1 MIELI
6 PAIDIIDGRCV
17 RLQKG
22 VYESKKVYD
31 VSPVS
36 VAREVEQLGYGRL
49 HIVDL
54 DGAKSAHVVNI
65 DILKQIATETS
76 LAIDFGGGIKTNEDL
91 EAVFQ
96 AGAAYATI
104 GSVAVK
110 DKGLFNSWV
119 EQWGADKFVLGAD
132 VNNGKISING
142 WQEDS
147 EIDLLPFIKEYYNK
161 GVRNVLCTDI
171 SKDGMLGGSSVE
183 LYKRIMQE
191 FPDLHLIASGG
202 VGSEQDIEEL
212 DKAGIP
218 AVVFGKAI
226 YEGRIDLGRLAKAYN
241 LNRHK
246 GEA

>member
-226 YEGRIDLGRLAKAYN
+226 YEGRIDLGRLAKANN

>member
-22 VYESKKVYD
+22 VYESKKVYE

-36 VAREVEQLGYGRL
+36 VAREVELLGYSRL

-76 LAIDFGGGIKTNEDL
+76 LAIDFGGGIKTSEDL

-96 AGAAYATI
+96 AGGAYATI

-110 DKGLFNSWV
+110 DKELFNSWV

-147 EIDLLPFIKEYYNK
+147 GIDLLPFIKEYYNK

-212 DKAGIP
+212 EKAGIP

-226 YEGRIDLGRLAKAYN
+226 YEGRIDLGHLAKAYN
-241 LNRHK
+241 LNRQK
-246 GEA
+246 ADA

>member
-226 YEGRIDLGRLAKAYN
+226 YEGCIDLGRLAKSYN
-241 LNRHK
+241 LNRRK